1 MKTRAP
7 QSVSRGIRRLLAGLL
22 LFALAFGLAFAD
34 EKEDK
39 PEPPP
44 PPPDPF
50 AERQIYIE
58 VLVVETDYDAD
69 HSTGVIH
76 QYLQRVGGELRSQP
90 YTGDPDGSRGSL
102 RPSIINFPTLPN
114 ENAGVQIVGTAD
126 LDTGVLRS
134 TLQALVESGKARVL
148 SKPSILV
155 LNGKQGILEAG
166 EQVPYLARVLNSQDT
181 VLATSHKNTGITM
194 KVTPT
199 IWNEWTVNAEAP
211 LEEVTKWSRYVVLD
225 VEADDRVLTRY
236 RKEASNPMPIFD
248 VRKQNTTVV
257 VESGRTFMMGGL
269 LRQRDSRSMTGIPV
283 LADVPVAGRAFSS
296 RKETKVTKELSITIT
311 PTIVADE
318 PALADQIQRT
328 LDLTE
333 QIRAERERVEAEASQ
348 ARSIDE
354 KFAEK
359 KGK

>member
-1 MKTRAP
+1 MWAVLRA
-7 QSVSRGIRRLLAGLL
+7 A
-22 LFALAFGLAFAD
+22 ALAALLVCTCVAYGA
-34 EKEDK
+34 EKKEQG
-39 PEPPP
+39 EAPP

-50 AERQIYIE
+50 AQRQIYIE

-76 QYLQRVGGELRSQP
+76 EYLQRVNGELRGRP
-90 YTGDPDGSRGSL
+90 YTGDPDDDRGSL

-114 ENAGVQIVGTAD
+114 EDTGTQIVGTAD
-126 LDTGVLRS
+126 LDTGLLRS

-155 LNGKQGILEAG
+155 LNGKQGVIQAG
-166 EQVPYLARVLNSQDT
+166 EQVPYLARVLGNKDT
-181 VLATSHKNTGITM
+181 VLATSHKDTGITM

-199 IWNEWTVNAEAP
+199 IWNEWTVDRQAP
-211 LEEVTKWSRYVVLD
+211 PEEVMKWSRYIVLD

-269 LRQRDSRSMTGIPV
+269 LRQRDSRAVTGIPV

-296 RKETKVTKELSITIT
+296 HKESKVTKELSITIT
-311 PTIVADE
+311 PTILADE
-318 PALADQIQRT
+318 VALAGQIDRT
-328 LDLTE
+328 LDLSE
-333 QIRAERERVEAEASQ
+333 QIRAEQRRVEQDAAN
-348 ARSIDE
+348 AGSIEE
-354 KFAEK
+354 KFARK
-359 KGK
+359 RQQK